1 MADKRR
7 LYGDCVIAK
16 TVSRSVAAKA
26 CKTSEAVLDAQTS
39 FVTSEARG
47 QEASSERESLDDN
60 DDDVERNADLYIVHF
75 LIIKSLSVIFQ

>member
-1 MADKRR
+1 MLPVGISLPKRVR
-7 LYGDCVIAK
+7 FKINV
-16 TVSRSVAAKA
+16 
-26 CKTSEAVLDAQTS
+26 SEAVLEAQAS

-75 LIIKSLSVIFQ
+75 LIIKSLSVNFQ